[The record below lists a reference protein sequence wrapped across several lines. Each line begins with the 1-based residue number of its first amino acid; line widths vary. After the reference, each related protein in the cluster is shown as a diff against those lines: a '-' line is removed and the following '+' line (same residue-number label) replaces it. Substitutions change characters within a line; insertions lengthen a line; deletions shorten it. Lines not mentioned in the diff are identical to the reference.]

1 MIFNLSTLLRRFVT
15 DFIDVFF
22 WKNAKRAMARDPPL
36 TVREAK
42 ERWTEMLD
50 RRAAFHRK
58 AGGKQ
63 EGGQGGSGWR
73 DGNRHDGGRGRGG
86 GRRGGGTSFPRSG
99 NSTKTKGSRYNG
111 EPVCYHFNKAGGCTR
126 TAKGSGCDSGSG
138 VVYAHVCNHEI
149 SPGKYCL
156 DKHPKAG
163 NH

>member
-1 MIFNLSTLLRRFVT
+1 MIFNLYALLCRFVT

-22 WKNAKRAMARDPPL
+22 RENARRAMARDPPL

-42 ERWTEMLD
+42 ERWMEMLD

-63 EGGQGGSGWR
+63 EGGQSGSGWR
-73 DGNRHDGGRGRGG
+73 DGGRGRGG

-99 NSTKTKGSRYNG
+99 NSTKTKGARYNG

>member
-1 MIFNLSTLLRRFVT
+1 MT

-22 WKNAKRAMARDPPL
+22 RENARRAMAR
-36 TVREAK
+36 REAK
-42 ERWTEMLD
+42 ERWTDMLD

-58 AGGKQ
+58 AGNKQ
-63 EGGQGGSGWR
+63 ESGQGGYGWR

-99 NSTKTKGSRYNG
+99 NSTKTKGARYNG
-111 EPVCYHFNKAGGCTR
+111 EPVCYYFNKAGGCTR

-149 SPGKYCL
+149 SPGKCCL

>member
-1 MIFNLSTLLRRFVT
+1 LHRFVT
-15 DFIDVFF
+15 YFIDLFF
-22 WKNAKRAMARDPPL
+22 RENARRAMARDPPL

-42 ERWTEMLD
+42 ERWTDMLD

-58 AGGKQ
+58 AGNKQ
-63 EGGQGGSGWR
+63 ESGQGGSGWR
-73 DGNRHDGGRGRGG
+73 DGNRHDSGRGRGG
-86 GRRGGGTSFPRSG
+86 GRQGGGTSFPCSG
-99 NSTKTKGSRYNG
+99 NSTKTKGARYNG

-138 VVYAHVCNHEI
+138 VVYAHVCNHEV

>member
-1 MIFNLSTLLRRFVT
+1 LRRFVT

-22 WKNAKRAMARDPPL
+22 RENARRAMSRDPPL

-58 AGGKQ
+58 AGSKQ
-63 EGGQGGSGWR
+63 EGGQGGSSWR

-99 NSTKTKGSRYNG
+99 NSTKTKGARYNG

-138 VVYAHVCNHEI
+138 VVYAHVCNHEV